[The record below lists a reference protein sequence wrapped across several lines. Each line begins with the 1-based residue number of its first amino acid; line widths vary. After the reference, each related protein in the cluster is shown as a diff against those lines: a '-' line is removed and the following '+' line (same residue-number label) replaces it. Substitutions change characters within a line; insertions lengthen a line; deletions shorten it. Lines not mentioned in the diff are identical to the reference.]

1 MYCTGKVLN
10 LDTIPYGW
18 YTNCLQM
25 DYKQLIMILLLEV
38 HITFTIL
45 HVERIEQTDECI
57 LIVDDAEC

>member
-45 HVERIEQTDECI
+45 HVERIE
-57 LIVDDAEC
+57 